1 MLLVANVRTVE
12 PTEQHAV
19 SLLIYVDGFFLCKN
33 GVSNGVANL
42 LEVLS
47 VLMRTFQT

>member
-1 MLLVANVRTVE
+1 MRTVE
-12 PTEQHAV
+12 PTEQHAG
-19 SLLIYVDGFFLCKN
+19 SLLIYVDGFILLCKN

-47 VLMRTFQT
+47 VLMWTLQT

>member
-1 MLLVANVRTVE
+1 MRTVE

-19 SLLIYVDGFFLCKN
+19 GLVQLSYMWMVLYILLLCKN

-47 VLMRTFQT
+47 VLMWTFQT